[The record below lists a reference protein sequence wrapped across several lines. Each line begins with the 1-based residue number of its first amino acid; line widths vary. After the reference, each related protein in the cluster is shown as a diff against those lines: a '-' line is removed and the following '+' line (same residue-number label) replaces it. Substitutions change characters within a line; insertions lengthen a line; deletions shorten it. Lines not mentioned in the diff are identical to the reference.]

1 MGFIGPNGAGKT
13 TTLKCMLGL
22 TPKDGGSV
30 QLFGQDFFQNELAF
44 KQHIG
49 VSFGGVDFYAKTR
62 IRTITDVV
70 RRFYDN
76 WDDSAY
82 RSYMARFH
90 LDEAKRPSELSGGM
104 KIKYAL
110 ALAMSHHAKLLIL
123 DEPTSGLDPV
133 ARDDLLTLFQ
143 ELIETGDVSILFST
157 HITSDLEKCADFI
170 TYIENGRM
178 IASCEKDELIA
189 SYLIVK
195 ENGGAAADIERVWSP
210 QKRTPT
216 VHRADSDERP
226 DRPRR
231 RYGRGT
237 FAGRHHDLSRKRGA
251 PNEKSLNKE
260 FRLVISPLYFWSRCS
275 ARWCSS
281 PQWVFFIAPMYL
293 LFDALPNII
302 QFSKRRKTWS
312 SPCCCPSAKATRF
325 GQNTG
330 LRAAADGAG
339 ARCRHLCP

>member
-1 MGFIGPNGAGKT
+1 MELLKIDHLKKRYSSFELNDISFSLESGYIMGFIGPNGAGKT

-189 SYLIVK
+189 SYRIVK
-195 ENGGAAADIERVWSP
+195 GTAAQRPDIEARLVSA
-210 QKRTPT
+210 KTHAYGFTGLIRTKDLTDRDAVT
-216 VHRADSDERP
+216 VE
-226 DRPRR
+226 
-231 RYGRGT
+231 
-237 FAGRHHDLSRKRGA
+237 A
-251 PNEKSLNKE
+251 PSLEDIMIYHAREEHQHEKSAE
-260 FRLVISPLYFWSRCS
+260 
-275 ARWCSS
+275 
-281 PQWVFFIAPMYL
+281 
-293 LFDALPNII
+293 
-302 QFSKRRKTWS
+302 
-312 SPCCCPSAKATRF
+312 
-325 GQNTG
+325 
-330 LRAAADGAG
+330 
-339 ARCRHLCP
+339 